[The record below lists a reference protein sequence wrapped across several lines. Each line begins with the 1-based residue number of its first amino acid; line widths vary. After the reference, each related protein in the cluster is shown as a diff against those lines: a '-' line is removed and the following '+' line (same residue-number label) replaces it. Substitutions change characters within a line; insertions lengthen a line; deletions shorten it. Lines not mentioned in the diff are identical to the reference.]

1 MARHVAHVAWRSDG
15 QFESG
20 RYSRRHEWRFD
31 GGATVPGSSS
41 PDVVRVPMSDP
52 AAVDP
57 EEALIASASSCHM
70 LSFLWVAQRA
80 GFVIESYAD
89 EAEGEMAEVAP
100 GRLGITRIVL
110 RPDIIFAGREPSA
123 EELDHLHHEAHLQ
136 CFIANSLKSEIVVE
150 APREA
155 E

>member
-1 MARHVAHVAWRSDG
+1 MAKHVAHVAWRSDG
-15 QFESG
+15 QFERG

-31 GGATVPGSSS
+31 GGAIVPGSSS

-70 LSFLWVAQRA
+70 LSFLWVTQRA
-80 GFVIESYAD
+80 GFVVESYVD
-89 EAEGEMAEVAP
+89 DAEGEMAEVAP

-110 RPDIIFAGREPSA
+110 RPDIVFAGRAPSA
-123 EELDHLHHEAHLQ
+123 DELDHLHHEAHLQ

-150 APREA
+150 APRGA
-155 E
+155 